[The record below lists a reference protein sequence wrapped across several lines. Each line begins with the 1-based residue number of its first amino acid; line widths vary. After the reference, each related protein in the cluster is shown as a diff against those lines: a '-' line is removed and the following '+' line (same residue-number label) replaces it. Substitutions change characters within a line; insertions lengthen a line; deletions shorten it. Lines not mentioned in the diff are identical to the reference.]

1 MVHIVYTKH
10 VTSNWPK
17 SGLVFKSLTS
27 EWQAHDSCFFCYNYI
42 FIFSIIIYL
51 YFKLYY
57 IYMIYIF
64 ICTIV
69 IYLFLCIW
77 ACVFGSHLV
86 VRG

>member
-27 EWQAHDSCFFCYNYI
+27 EWQAHDSFFFAIIIYLY
-42 FIFSIIIYL
+42 FSIIIYL

-57 IYMIYIF
+57 IYNLYIYMHHSNLLIL
-64 ICTIV
+64 V
-69 IYLFLCIW
+69 HMGMRIW
-77 ACVFGSHLV
+77 
-86 VRG
+86 